1 MLEHEALD
9 HDAAQ
14 DLFFNQIETQTAA
27 ARQRLQQSPAIARCL
42 GGDVEMQTYQAFLI
56 EAYHHVK
63 HTVPLLMACG
73 SRLPERLEW
82 LREAVVHYIEE
93 EVGHQEWILND
104 LHCLGVDKEQ
114 VRHGKPALATELMV
128 SYAYDTIARNNPVGL
143 FGMVYTLE
151 KTSSTIATYAAG
163 QIVTALDLPHNAMS
177 YMVSHGSLDVAHMQ
191 DFERLM
197 NRLDDADDQA
207 AVLHSVGVFYE
218 LYMRIFEAL
227 PVSQQSPLQSREE
240 ESHAA

>member
-1 MLEHEALD
+1 MLNHTVSTEP
-9 HDAAQ
+9 
-14 DLFFNQIETQTAA
+14 FFKQIETATAA
-27 ARQRLQQSPAIARCL
+27 AQQRLQQSPAIARCL
-42 GGDVEMQTYQAFLI
+42 AGEVEMQTYQAFLV

-82 LREAVVHYIEE
+82 LREAIVHYIEE

-128 SYAYDTIARNNPVGL
+128 SYAYDAVARGNPVSL

-163 QIVTALDLPHNAMS
+163 KIVTSLGLPSKAMS
-177 YMVSHGSLDVAHMQ
+177 YMVSHGSLDQVHMQ

-197 NRLDDADDQA
+197 NRLDDVDDQA
-207 AVLHSVGVFYE
+207 AVLYSAQVFYE
-218 LYMRIFEAL
+218 LYTSIFEAL
-227 PVSQQSPLQSREE
+227 PVSQQSQEE
-240 ESHAA
+240 TSHAA

>member
-1 MLEHEALD
+1 MLN
-9 HDAAQ
+9 HDAIQ
-14 DLFFNQIETQTAA
+14 QLFFNQIETQTAS
-27 ARQRLQQSPAIARCL
+27 ARLRLEQSPAIARCL

-82 LREAVVHYIEE
+82 LREAIVHYIEE

-104 LHCLGVDKEQ
+104 LHHLGVDKEK
-114 VRHGKPALATELMV
+114 VRHGKPGLATELMV

-163 QIVTALDLPHNAMS
+163 QIVTALDLPTKAMS

-197 NRLDDADDQA
+197 NRLDGADDQA
-207 AVLHSVGVFYE
+207 AVLHSARVFYE
-218 LYMRIFEAL
+218 LYTRIFEAL
-227 PVSQQSPLQSREE
+227 PVSQQNLEE
-240 ESHAA
+240 KSHAA

>member
-1 MLEHEALD
+1 M
-9 HDAAQ
+9 Q
-14 DLFFNQIETQTAA
+14 PFFNEIEAVTVD
-27 ARQRLQQSPAIARCL
+27 ARQRLEHTPAIERCL
-42 GGDVEMQTYQAFLI
+42 DGRVEMQTYQAFLA

-82 LREAVVHYIEE
+82 LREAIVHYIEE

-104 LHCLGVDKEQ
+104 IQNLGGDRES
-114 VRHGKPALATELMV
+114 VRQGRPTLPTELMV
-128 SYAYDTIARNNPVGL
+128 SYAYDTVARGNPVAL

-163 QIVTALDLPHNAMS
+163 QIVSALDLKPNAMS
-177 YMVSHGSLDVAHMQ
+177 YMVSHGSLDIEHMQ

-197 NRLDDADDQA
+197 NRLEDEDDKA
-207 AVLHSVGVFYE
+207 AVLHSAVVFYE
-218 LYMRIFEAL
+218 LYSNIFAAL
-227 PVSQQSPLQSREE
+227 PLTADHPEE
-240 ESHAA
+240 SSHAA

>member
-1 MLEHEALD
+1 MLEHETLD

-14 DLFFNQIETQTAA
+14 DLFFNQIEAQTAV

-104 LHCLGVDKEQ
+104 LHHLGVDKEQ

-128 SYAYDTIARNNPVGL
+128 SYAYDTIARNNPVSL

-163 QIVTALDLPHNAMS
+163 QIVTALDLAENAMS

-207 AVLHSVGVFYE
+207 AVLHSTEVFYE

-227 PVSQQSPLQSREE
+227 PVSQQSSQQSLKE

>member
-1 MLEHEALD
+1 MLNQTAIEEP
-9 HDAAQ
+9 
-14 DLFFNQIETQTAA
+14 FFNQIETSTAA
-27 ARQRLQQSPAIARCL
+27 ARLRLEQSPAIARCL
-42 GGDVEMQTYQAFLI
+42 SGEVEMQTYQAFLV

-82 LREAVVHYIEE
+82 LREAIVHYIEE

-128 SYAYDTIARNNPVGL
+128 SYAYDTIARGNPVSL

-163 QIVTALDLPHNAMS
+163 QIVTALELPAKAMS

-197 NRLDDADDQA
+197 NRLEDAGDRA
-207 AVLHSVGVFYE
+207 AVLHSVGVFYV
-218 LYMRIFEAL
+218 LYSRIFATL
-227 PVSQQSPLQSREE
+227 PLSAEGLQEK
-240 ESHAA
+240 SHAA